1 MEKSTLRKYLFGKR
15 IELYEQIDEL
25 KDHILSNTFT
35 EREYTELE
43 IAEAQLVIIKE
54 IITICNNRNKYWI
67 KFKRRIKLLWITQ

>member
-1 MEKSTLRKYLFGKR
+1 MEKSTLRKYLLGKR

-54 IITICNNRNKYWI
+54 IITICNNRNKY
-67 KFKRRIKLLWITQ
+67 